1 MNRFFRAACAG
12 LALTA
17 ALTVSALAA
26 DFTECANHL
35 KELGLFQG
43 TQTGYELDRAPTRA
57 EAAAMLVRLLGQEE
71 AAQALTYDAPFTDL
85 QGWEKPYVQYLYENG
100 LTTGATATTFAPKKA
115 CTAQMYGAFLLRA
128 LGYSETDGD
137 FTYADAVSFAG
148 TLGVYDET
156 TVDSAHFLRDHV
168 AAASYSA
175 LAASPKGSEMTL
187 LKTLVDEGAV
197 DKTAA
202 APLLTLFSTYQSYR
216 AATAGMDDLTALSVS
231 NELTASVS
239 SSWETREKDKLF
251 ELKSTETNK
260 LDLTAPAL
268 LTSRTVTIAAPGQAD
283 KTFTAESYTADGFRY
298 LTQNGRKSRMAQ
310 TEVQMHQ
317 LAAGYARVP
326 AALVDDI
333 TRSPSGSYTIR
344 YNKAG
349 LSRLSE
355 TLSAAADA
363 VGDLQGMELHTLSV
377 KQDVSAGRIV
387 SQDTTVEFDGG
398 DVAGTLKSVMKLLAV
413 NDEVALTPPANLGQY
428 PLVQ

>member
-1 MNRFFRAACAG
+1 MKRFFRAACAG

-17 ALTVSALAA
+17 ALTLPAFAA
-26 DFTECANHL
+26 DFTECADQL

-43 TQTGYELDRAPTRA
+43 TQAGYELDRAPTRA
-57 EAAAMLVRLLGQEE
+57 EAAAMLVRLLGQEQ

-100 LTTGATATTFAPKKA
+100 LTTGATATTFAPRGT

-128 LGYSETDGD
+128 LGYSEADGD
-137 FTYADAVSFAG
+137 FAYADAVSFAAQR
-148 TLGVYDET
+148 GVYDET
-156 TVDSAHFLRDHV
+156 TVDPARFLRDHV
-168 AAASYSA
+168 AAASYAA
-175 LAASPKGSEMTL
+175 LAASPKDSDKTL
-187 LKTLVDEGAV
+187 LKTLVDAGAV
-197 DKTAA
+197 DQEASSR
-202 APLLTLFSTYQSYR
+202 LLTMFSTYQSYR
-216 AATAGMDDLTALSVS
+216 SATAGMDGLTALSVS

-239 SSWETREKDKLF
+239 SSWEARETDKLF
-251 ELKSTETNK
+251 ALTSTETSK

-268 LTSRTVTIAAPGQAD
+268 LTQRTVAMRAPGQTE
-283 KTFTAESYTADGFRY
+283 KTFLAESYTADGFRY

-310 TEVQMHQ
+310 TDAQMRQ

-326 AALVDDI
+326 VALVDDI
-333 TRSPSGSYTIR
+333 TRSPSGSYTIG

-355 TLSAAADA
+355 ALSAAADA
-363 VGDLQGMELHTLSV
+363 VGDLREMTLHTLSV

-413 NDEVALTPPANLGQY
+413 NDEVALTPPVNLAQY